1 MKALVL
7 NGPEQLTV
15 GDWPTPQCGAGNVL
29 IRPIAAGICA
39 GDQYLYAGRNPYA
52 KYPLIG
58 GHEVCGEVTEVG
70 RDVRRF
76 KRGDLVVIEPVVG
89 CGHCYS
95 CRHGKPNCC
104 MNFCLIGLHRP
115 GGYAELCLAPE
126 KNIHLVPPGL
136 DPVVAS
142 FAEPLTIGIQACRR
156 GEVAAG
162 EYCLILGAGPIGLA
176 ILEIAKLRGAHVVIT
191 DINEERLAVAQKLG
205 AEILKAN
212 DQLLATV
219 LEQTRHEGADVV
231 IEATGNPKAVESTI
245 DLVAPGGRV
254 VIVGLVKKGV
264 GVTFPGLDFTRKEVN
279 LLGSRNSVNCFPEA
293 IALLASGAVKYPR
306 VATRIPMWDGVPVF
320 AKLHENPAV
329 LHKGVLMLGGHS
341 S

>member
-7 NGPEQLTV
+7 EAPQKLSVTQ
-15 GDWPTPQCGAGNVL
+15 WPTPKCGAGDVL

-70 RDVRRF
+70 WDVRRF

-89 CGHCYS
+89 CGRCYS
-95 CRHGKPNCC
+95 CRHGKPNC
-104 MNFCLIGLHRP
+104 LHRP
-115 GGYAELCLAPE
+115 GGYAELCVAPE
-126 KNIHLVPPGL
+126 NNVHAVPAGL
-136 DPVVAS
+136 DPVTAS
-142 FAEPLTIGIQACRR
+142 FAEPLTIGLQACRR

-162 EYCLILGAGPIGLA
+162 EYCLVLGAGPIGLA
-176 ILEIAKLRGAHVVIT
+176 ILEIARLRGARVVIT
-191 DINEERLAVAQKLG
+191 DLNEERLAFAQELG
-205 AEILKAN
+205 AETLKAN

-219 LEQTRHEGADVV
+219 LEQTRDEGADVV
-231 IEATGNPKAVESTI
+231 IEATGNLKAAESTI

-293 IALLASGAVKYPR
+293 IALLSSGAIQYPK
-306 VATRIPMWDGVPVF
+306 VAVRIPLWDDGAAIF
-320 AKLHENPAV
+320 AKLHDNPAA
-329 LHKGVLMLGGHS
+329 LHKGVLMLGGPLS
-341 S
+341 